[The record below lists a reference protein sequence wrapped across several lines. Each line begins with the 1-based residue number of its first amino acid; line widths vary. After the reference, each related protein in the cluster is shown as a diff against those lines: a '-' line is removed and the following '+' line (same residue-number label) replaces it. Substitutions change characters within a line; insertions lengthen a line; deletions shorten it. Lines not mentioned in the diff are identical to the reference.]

1 MKIYTNTVVF
11 DDQVLGSQH
20 LTIEEA
26 MAEAIALYEE
36 VIGTVNEDLRVPW
49 VLGES
54 NLSRVQEII
63 SDALLDLDTVVFC
76 DIAEEKQLY

>member
-36 VIGTVNEDLRVPW
+36 VIGTVNEDLRVP
-49 VLGES
+49 LDES
-54 NLSRVQEII
+54 NLSRIQEII

>member
-1 MKIYTNTVVF
+1 MNIYTNTVVF

-26 MAEAIALYEE
+26 MAEAIAIYED
-36 VIGTVNEDLRVPW
+36 VIGTVNDDLRVP
-49 VLGES
+49 LDES

-63 SDALLDLDTVVFC
+63 SDALLDLDTVAFC

>member
-36 VIGTVNEDLRVPW
+36 VIGTVNEDLRVP
-49 VLGES
+49 LDKS
-54 NLSRVQEII
+54 NLSQVQEII

>member
-36 VIGTVNEDLRVPW
+36 VIGTVNEDLRVP
-49 VLGES
+49 LDES
-54 NLSRVQEII
+54 NLSRVQETI

>member
-36 VIGTVNEDLRVPW
+36 VIGTVNEDLRVP
-49 VLGES
+49 LDES
-54 NLSRVQEII
+54 NLSQVQEII

>member
-11 DDQVLGSQH
+11 DDQVLGNQH

-36 VIGTVNEDLRVPW
+36 VIGTVNEDLRVP
-49 VLGES
+49 LDES

-63 SDALLDLDTVVFC
+63 SDALLDLDTVAFC

>member
-26 MAEAIALYEE
+26 VAEAIALYEE
-36 VIGTVNEDLRVPW
+36 VIGTVNEDLRVP
-49 VLGES
+49 LDES
-54 NLSRVQEII
+54 NLSRIKGII
-63 SDALLDLDTVVFC
+63 SDAFLDLDTVAFC
-76 DIAEEKQLY
+76 DIAEERQLY

>member
-36 VIGTVNEDLRVPW
+36 VIGTVNEDLRVP
-49 VLGES
+49 LDES
-54 NLSRVQEII
+54 NLSQVQETI

>member
-36 VIGTVNEDLRVPW
+36 IIGTVNEDLRVP
-49 VLGES
+49 LDES
-54 NLSRVQEII
+54 NLSQVQEII

>member
-36 VIGTVNEDLRVPW
+36 VIGTVNEDLRVP
-49 VLGES
+49 LDES
-54 NLSRVQEII
+54 NLSQVQEII
-63 SDALLDLDTVVFC
+63 SDALLDLDTVAFC

>member
-36 VIGTVNEDLRVPW
+36 VIGTVNEDLRAP
-49 VLGES
+49 LDES
-54 NLSRVQEII
+54 NLSRIQEII

>member
-36 VIGTVNEDLRVPW
+36 VIGTVNEDLRVP
-49 VLGES
+49 LDES
-54 NLSRVQEII
+54 NLSQVQEII

-76 DIAEEKQLY
+76 DIAEERQLY